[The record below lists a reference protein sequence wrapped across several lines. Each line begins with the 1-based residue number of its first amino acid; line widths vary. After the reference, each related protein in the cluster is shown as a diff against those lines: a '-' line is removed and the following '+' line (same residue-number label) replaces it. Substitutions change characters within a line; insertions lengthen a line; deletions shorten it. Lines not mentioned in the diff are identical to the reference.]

1 MPLVRWSCLCPSRLA
16 DDGCWLVDSRDC
28 QNWCRCRTLS
38 QTTTSTK
45 ARGDDGPLRCAC
57 LERWGGRPLL
67 LLCLFQH
74 ILTEWLSPMWSVSNR
89 FSQGDSTSPASG
101 SGSAYGIENIFK
113 RTRIQY
119 GFVGLWCLTFIN
131 LNWVCV
137 WVLCWMDRSFTRLG
151 AADEERPI
159 LDTESFE
166 FAHIPTYSEA
176 RFY

>member
-1 MPLVRWSCLCPSRLA
+1 MDVGWLIPEIARTDVAAGRCPKRRHRWRRAATMDL
-16 DDGCWLVDSRDC
+16 
-28 QNWCRCRTLS
+28 
-38 QTTTSTK
+38 
-45 ARGDDGPLRCAC
+45 CAC

-67 LLCLFQH
+67 LLCLYQH

-137 WVLCWMDRSFTRLG
+137 WVLCWMDRSCTRPRCSRWG
-151 AADEERPI
+151 EAYSRYGVFWI
-159 LDTESFE
+159 C
-166 FAHIPTYSEA
+166 AHTYSEA
-176 RFY
+176 RFC